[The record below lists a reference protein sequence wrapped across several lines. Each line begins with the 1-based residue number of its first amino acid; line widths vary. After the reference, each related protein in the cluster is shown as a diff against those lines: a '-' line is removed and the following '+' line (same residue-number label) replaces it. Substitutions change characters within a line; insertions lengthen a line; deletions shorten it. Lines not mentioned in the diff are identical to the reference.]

1 VLVLA
6 VCLFLVES
14 PYFLIEKK
22 RDIKG
27 ALASLRRIATV
38 NGINES

>member
-1 VLVLA
+1 VLLLA
-6 VCLFLVES
+6 VFFFLVES

-27 ALASLRRIATV
+27 ALAALTKIAKV
-38 NGINES
+38 NGID